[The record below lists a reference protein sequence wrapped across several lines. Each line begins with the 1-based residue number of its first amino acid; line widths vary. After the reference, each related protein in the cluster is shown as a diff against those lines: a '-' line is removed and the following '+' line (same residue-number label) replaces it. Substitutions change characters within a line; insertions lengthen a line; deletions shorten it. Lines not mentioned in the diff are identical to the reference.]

1 MVEFQLE
8 QVYAWITGLLW
19 PLLRIGGLVALA
31 PIVGEATVPVRVKV
45 GIAIIITLVIAP
57 VIGPMPAI
65 APASYAGLLI
75 AVQQVL
81 IGMALGFCM
90 RLIFTATMM
99 AGEFVGLPM
108 GLAFAS
114 FFDPATGANT
124 AVLSRLLNL
133 VAMLLFLAVNGHLLM
148 LDGLAR
154 SFELLPIG
162 ASLHADG
169 WAALMHWSGQIWI
182 IGLLLALP
190 LLVVLQTINL
200 SLGILNRTAQ
210 QLSVFAVGFPITL
223 STGLIMLAI
232 VVPRS
237 SEFLMQLFEAGYQA
251 MAQIARGLMGT

>member
-1 MVEFQLE
+1 MIDFQIE
-8 QVYAWITGLLW
+8 QLYAWMTGLLW
-19 PLLRIGGLVALA
+19 PLFRIGGLVAMA
-31 PIVGEATVPVRVKV
+31 PILGEAAVPIRIKV
-45 GIAIIITLVIAP
+45 GLTFAITLVVAP
-57 VIGPMPAI
+57 VIGPMPDI

-75 AVQQVL
+75 SLQQVL

-133 VAMLLFLAVNGHLLM
+133 VAMLMFLAVNGHLLM

-154 SFELLPIG
+154 TFDLLPIG
-162 ASLHADG
+162 AALHADG
-169 WAALMHWSGQIWI
+169 WGAVMEWSKQLWI
-182 IGLLLALP
+182 SGLLLALP
-190 LLVVLQTINL
+190 ILVVLQTINL

-223 STGLIMLAI
+223 TSGLIMLAI
-232 VVPRS
+232 VIPRS
-237 SEFLMQLFEAGYQA
+237 SDFLMRLFEDGYQT
-251 MAQIARGLMGT
+251 MAKVARGLMGM

>member
-1 MVEFQLE
+1 MIEVPLE
-8 QVYAWITGLLW
+8 QLYAWITSLLW
-19 PLLRIGGLVALA
+19 PMLRIGGLISLA
-31 PIVGEATVPVRVKV
+31 PILGEANVPVRIKIGATV
-45 GIAIIITLVIAP
+45 AITLVLAP
-57 VIGPMPAI
+57 VIGPQPAI

-133 VAMLLFLAVNGHLLM
+133 VAMLMFLAVNGHLLM

-154 SFELLPIG
+154 SFTLMPIG
-162 ASLHADG
+162 ADLHADG
-169 WAALMHWSGQIWI
+169 WAALMDWSAQIWI

-237 SEFLMQLFEAGYQA
+237 SEFLMQLFESGYQT
-251 MAQIARGLMGT
+251 MARIARGLMGI